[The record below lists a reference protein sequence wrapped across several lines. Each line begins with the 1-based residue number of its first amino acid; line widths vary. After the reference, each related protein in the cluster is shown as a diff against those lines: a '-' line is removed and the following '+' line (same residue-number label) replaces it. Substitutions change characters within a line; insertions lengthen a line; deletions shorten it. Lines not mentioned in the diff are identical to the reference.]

1 MRRHKRGK
9 AYTFPLPRPV
19 EVLHHFFRDFINPQ
33 QGIVMK
39 LCFHTI
45 CRIVD
50 DFTSDLTTD
59 ERRRL
64 LKGQYE
70 VQRKDEG
77 GYIIVFP

>member
-1 MRRHKRGK
+1 
-9 AYTFPLPRPV
+9 
-19 EVLHHFFRDFINPQ
+19 
-33 QGIVMK
+33 MK

-45 CRIVD
+45 RRIVD

-77 GYIIVFP
+77 GYIIDFP